1 MQTEGESELTIL
13 KGEARETECRHEKG
27 RDPTANSITR
37 TGAET
42 QADHGIGSTI
52 VAVGSNTR
60 AIAIERGTG
69 RATEMKKDVFSATA
83 IVAEMI
89 ATGEIAPGERIRG
102 TGRDVS
108 SATATV
114 EEILVIDE
122 TAREI
127 VTGPSVDRM
136 CLRVV
141 FSLLRLTLLSMTG
154 RGMSVVS

>member
-13 KGEARETECRHEKG
+13 KGEACEPESRHEKR

-42 QADHGIGSTI
+42 EADHGIESTI
-52 VAVGSNTR
+52 VVVGSNTR

-69 RATEMKKDVFSATA
+69 RATEMKKDVFSATV
-83 IVAEMI
+83 IVAETI
-89 ATGEIAPGERIRG
+89 ATGEIAHGERIRG

-114 EEILVIDE
+114 EEILLIDE
-122 TAREI
+122 IAREI
-127 VTGPSVDRM
+127 VTGPSVFLV
-136 CLRVV
+136 CLCGI
-141 FSLLRLTLLSMTG
+141 FSLLRLILLSMTG
-154 RGMSVVS
+154 RGTSVVS